1 MTRLS
6 GTLLAHS
13 PPMQTPEARLLEDA
27 FNEFSKASD
36 SIISHYGVLENQIRE
51 LKRELEEKNRALE
64 RASEYLYTI
73 LDSLP
78 VGVVVVD
85 GKSVIFAN
93 KNAEDLIPEGIIG
106 NLSSTAER
114 TGEIKCGLGRYRWKT
129 QALANGFEGRHV
141 VAIEDVTEIERMKE
155 HMERDERLMAMGE
168 MAARISHEIKN
179 PLGSM
184 ELFLSMLMA
193 GKMRVRDR
201 KYLEYILFGVK
212 TIDRIINNILSYTRP
227 RELSL
232 KDGELRSVV
241 GDTLEFMSVSTSVRD
256 IDLEFA
262 PASSGQAK
270 FDPDMLKLVIM
281 NLVSNAMDAVGPGGR
296 IKVDIRENE
305 RYGVLVVSD
314 NGPGM
319 TEELRRNIFNPFFT
333 TKDKGVGLGLFIV
346 YNIVKAHGGSIE
358 VESEEGSG
366 SSFLIYIPKERL
378 AVI

>member
-1 MTRLS
+1 M
-6 GTLLAHS
+6 
-13 PPMQTPEARLLEDA
+13 PEVKLLENA
-27 FNEFSKASD
+27 FSEFSKASD
-36 SIISHYGVLENQIRE
+36 SIISHYGILENQIKE
-51 LKRELEEKNRALE
+51 LKKELEEKNAALE
-64 RASEYLYTI
+64 RASQYLYTI

-78 VGVVVVD
+78 VGVVVID
-85 GKSVIFAN
+85 GRSVLFAN
-93 KNAEDLIPEGIIG
+93 KNAEELIPEGIIG
-106 NLSSTAER
+106 NLSGTSDK
-114 TGEIKCGLGRYRWKT
+114 TGEIRCGLGRYRWKT
-129 QALANGFEGRHV
+129 EALHNGFEGKHV

-193 GKMRVRDR
+193 GKMRVKDR
-201 KYLEYILFGVK
+201 KYVEYILFGVK

-232 KDGELRSVV
+232 KEGELKSVV
-241 GDTLEFMSVSTSVRD
+241 SDTLDFMSVSTAVRK

-262 PASSGQAK
+262 ATSPGRAL
-270 FDPDMLKLVIM
+270 FDPDMIKLVIM
-281 NLVSNAMDAVGPGGR
+281 NLVSNAMDAVGPKGR

-319 TEELRRNIFNPFFT
+319 TEELRRSIFNPFFT

-346 YNIVKAHGGSIE
+346 YNIVKAHGGTIE

-378 AVI
+378 TVL

>member
-1 MTRLS
+1 
-6 GTLLAHS
+6 
-13 PPMQTPEARLLEDA
+13 MQTPEARLLENA

-36 SIISHYGVLENQIRE
+36 SIISHYGVLESQIRE

-85 GKSVIFAN
+85 GRSVIFAN
-93 KNAEDLIPEGIIG
+93 KNAEDLIPEGIIEG
-106 NLSSTAER
+106 LSGSAER
-114 TGEIKCGLGRYRWKT
+114 TGEMKCGLGRYRWKAR
-129 QALANGFEGRHV
+129 ALANGFEGRHV

-179 PLGSM
+179 PQGSRN
-184 ELFLSMLMA
+184 LPFHADGRQDA
-193 GKMRVRDR
+193 GAIVN
-201 KYLEYILFGVK
+201 LEYVLFGVK

-232 KDGELRSVV
+232 KEEELRSVV
-241 GDTLEFMSVSTSVRD
+241 GDTLEFMSVSASVRS
-256 IDLEFA
+256 IGLEFA
-262 PASSGQAK
+262 PVSQGRVLI
-270 FDPDMLKLVIM
+270 DPDMLKLVVM

-305 RYGVLVVSD
+305 RYGVLVVSCA
-314 NGPGM
+314 GISSTPSSQ
-319 TEELRRNIFNPFFT
+319 RRIRAWAWDSSSFT
-333 TKDKGVGLGLFIV
+333 T
-346 YNIVKAHGGSIE
+346 S
-358 VESEEGSG
+358 
-366 SSFLIYIPKERL
+366 
-378 AVI
+378 